1 MSLTG
6 TNNWTDLA
14 RENIGFGRLLAG
26 AAGATAIPV
35 EREWDGGSGGSL
47 VAARG
52 GGGGGGGTDRSGA
65 GEWRSLWFL
74 DFRGDGR
81 AGGLA
86 RRGDETSGAEGRNV

>member
-52 GGGGGGGTDRSGA
+52 GGGGGGGTDRS
-65 GEWRSLWFL
+65 EWRGGVEVSLV
-74 DFRGDGR
+74 
-81 AGGLA
+81 
-86 RRGDETSGAEGRNV
+86 S